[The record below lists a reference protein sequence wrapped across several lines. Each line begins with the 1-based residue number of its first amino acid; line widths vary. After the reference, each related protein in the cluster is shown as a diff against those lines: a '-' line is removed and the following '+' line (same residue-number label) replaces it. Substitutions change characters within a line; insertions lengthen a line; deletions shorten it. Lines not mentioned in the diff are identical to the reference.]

1 MDVFVPSH
9 SRCFIPLCSCS
20 FPLFTSPPGDC
31 FVRVSGT
38 ILRVWGMRLC
48 LPAHMDSP
56 RLQLP
61 ACPALSHH
69 ATEAG
74 LPSALRF
81 PACLSPPAAE
91 KPRVAAGAGHAGSC
105 SGGGGA
111 WGVYRQPEGPGAALC
126 RRRRPLFLAPASP
139 ARSSVD
145 VDGEAKKLL
154 GLGQKHLVMGDIPAA
169 VNAFQEAAS
178 LLGKKYGETA
188 DECAEAFFYYGKSL
202 LELARMEN
210 GVLGNALEGVQ
221 VEEEGEKTE
230 DDSMV
235 ESADNIDEEAREE
248 LREQVYNAMGEK
260 EESKKSAEE
269 SPALT
274 EGGKETG
281 GEDVEMEEV
290 LEGEVAAAGTETKP
304 KEEVEEQAEAAVK
317 QAEPAEEQAEAAPE
331 KEAGAE
337 EQMAAEAAL
346 EEEAGA
352 EEQKAD
358 AAEKQAETAVEKAM
372 ATGEQVAVAVEKKVV
387 AEEPVPEAAGEEAAA
402 AVEEKAEVA
411 VKEAGAVVEEKAG
424 SEEPVADT
432 AEEQA
437 VCAVEQQAEAAVEKG
452 EEKEEQAEAAVEKV
466 EDKEEQAEAAEAKA
480 EAAPEEKPP
489 EEPEDAQSK
498 EMPPVA
504 ADATALGEDGEPF
517 DKMQTEAKV
526 EVGAQGPQEDER
538 DDLMEAEGAKVE
550 KEERE
555 DLVEE
560 GEETEGSEE
569 DDKENEKAE
578 EDKENESVVED
589 KSAQESEE
597 DEVGNLELAWDMLE
611 LAKVIYKRQE
621 TKEAQLL
628 AAQAHLKLGE
638 VSVES
643 ENYVQAIEEFQA
655 CLALQ
660 QKYLEVHDRL
670 LAETHYQLALAYH
683 YNSQFNEAVLQFS
696 KSVEVIDKRLVM
708 LTERIKK
715 AEGGSAQDEK
725 EIEEL
730 KGLLPEIKEKIDDS
744 KESQRS
750 AGVAELAL
758 KATLVSGTTSGFT
771 QSGGSVSA
779 SPIPVRKPADGASQC
794 VSDISHLVRKK
805 RKPEEETQQGDNEAK
820 KSKPEPAVNGGGDAA
835 PSGNEV
841 AEKMEEETEK
851 RPQVEAG
858 AAVESTV

>member
-1 MDVFVPSH
+1 MFLELPWRMEEELAAPS
-9 SRCFIPLCSCS
+9 
-20 FPLFTSPPGDC
+20 TS
-31 FVRVSGT
+31 
-38 ILRVWGMRLC
+38 
-48 LPAHMDSP
+48 
-56 RLQLP
+56 
-61 ACPALSHH
+61 
-69 ATEAG
+69 
-74 LPSALRF
+74 
-81 PACLSPPAAE
+81 AE
-91 KPRVAAGAGHAGSC
+91 KTD
-105 SGGGGA
+105 
-111 WGVYRQPEGPGAALC
+111 
-126 RRRRPLFLAPASP
+126 
-139 ARSSVD
+139 SVD

-290 LEGEVAAAGTETKP
+290 LEGEEVAAGTETKP

-317 QAEPAEEQAEAAPE
+317 PAEPAEEQAEAAP
-331 KEAGAE
+331 
-337 EQMAAEAAL
+337 

-358 AAEKQAETAVEKAM
+358 AAEKQAEMALEKVEAV
-372 ATGEQVAVAVEKKVV
+372 GEQAAVAVEKKVV

-411 VKEAGAVVEEKAG
+411 VKEAGAAVEEKAG

-437 VCAVEQQAEAAVEKG
+437 VGAMEQKEEAAAEKG
-452 EEKEEQAEAAVEKV
+452 EEKEEQAEAAAEEKV
-466 EDKEEQAEAAEAKA
+466 EDKEKQAEAAEAKA

-489 EEPEDAQSK
+489 EEPEDTQSSK
-498 EMPPVA
+498 ETPPVA
-504 ADATALGEDGEPF
+504 ADVAAPGEDGEPF
-517 DKMQTEAKV
+517 DKTQTEAKV
-526 EVGAQGPQEDER
+526 EVGAKGPQEDEK
-538 DDLMEAEGAKVE
+538 DDLMEAEGSKVE

-555 DLVEE
+555 DLLEE
-560 GEETEGSEE
+560 GEETEGSED

-578 EDKENESVVED
+578 EDKENESAVED

-683 YNSQFNEAVLQFS
+683 YNSQFDEAVLQFS

-708 LTERIKK
+708 LTERVKK
-715 AEGGSAQDEK
+715 AGGGSAQDEK

-805 RKPEEETQQGDNEAK
+805 
-820 KSKPEPAVNGGGDAA
+820 
-835 PSGNEV
+835 
-841 AEKMEEETEK
+841 TEK